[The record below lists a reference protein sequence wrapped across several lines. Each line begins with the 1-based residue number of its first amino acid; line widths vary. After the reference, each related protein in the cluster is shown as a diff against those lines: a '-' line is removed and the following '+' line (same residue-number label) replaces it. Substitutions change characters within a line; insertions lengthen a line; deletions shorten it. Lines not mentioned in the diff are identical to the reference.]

1 MNYLV
6 LWGEIRTLELGAE
19 SLETQDT
26 RKCSQGHSMWTDR
39 QWAAGKK
46 QTLYILLDFRP
57 NCSSFAH
64 QVGIRTRQMLSPL
77 ALFHRPERPCL
88 TSVISVSISLRTPAS
103 SSLYVHKYVYTHLCL
118 FIACFSDSDTNIVK
132 LASLSILFTIEYPG
146 PVHKYASNE

>member
-6 LWGEIRTLELGAE
+6 LWGEICTLVLGAE
-19 SLETQDT
+19 SLETQESAVRDIACGQT
-26 RKCSQGHSMWTDR
+26 YR

-88 TSVISVSISLRTPAS
+88 TPVISVSISLRTPAS
-103 SSLYVHKYVYTHLCL
+103 SSLCVHKYVYTHLCL
-118 FIACFSDSDTNIVK
+118 LIACFPDSNTNIVK
-132 LASLSILFTIEYPG
+132 LASLAILFTIEYPG
-146 PVHKYASNE
+146 PVHKYAANE